1 MDQIEFGNDIVQN
14 TVRIIIIINQLQT
27 VKIKY
32 I

>member
-1 MDQIEFGNDIVQN
+1 MNQIEFGNDIVQN